1 MGSTCA
7 VNNNINLNLCK
18 IKNAIVLTIA
28 FLIMNYIAL

>member
-18 IKNAIVLTIA
+18 IKNAIVLQ
-28 FLIMNYIAL
+28 LHSLL